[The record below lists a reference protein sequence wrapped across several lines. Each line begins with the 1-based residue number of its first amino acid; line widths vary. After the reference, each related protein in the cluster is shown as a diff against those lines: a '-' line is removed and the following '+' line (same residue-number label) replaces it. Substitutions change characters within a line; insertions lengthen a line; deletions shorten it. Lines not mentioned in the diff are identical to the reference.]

1 MDGYSVKIKECTTEL
16 TARQKIML
24 KDTTDCLSL
33 DQLTEGGQEV
43 IIDFSYLVVLDVHN
57 EKSDNKDYLKYVIVS
72 QTGERYTTGSESFIS
87 SLRNIVDEMLDA
99 GETEF
104 EIKVYKRPSKNY
116 TGKYFLTCSIV

>member
-1 MDGYSVKIKECTTEL
+1 MEGYSVKIKECSTEL
-16 TARQKIML
+16 SAKEKIML

-43 IIDFSYLVVLDVHN
+43 FIDFSYFVVLDIHN

-72 QTGERYTTGSESFIS
+72 KTGERYTTGSESFIS
-87 SLRNIVDEMLDA
+87 SLINIVDEMLDVN
-99 GETEF
+99 ETEF
-104 EIKVYKRPSKNY
+104 QIKVYKRPSKNY